1 MSADSATSIAETLA
15 LHPLLVQLLFLR
27 GITSPGEIRAF
38 LEPDYLTGV
47 HDPFLFDDMSRA
59 VDRIIQARF
68 GAERITIYGDYDVD
82 GLSSSALLFDFLSLI
97 GCDVGTHINHR
108 ERDGYGLNATAINSI
123 IESGTRLIITTDGGI
138 SNAAEIAIA
147 QGRNVDV
154 IITDHHTV
162 PKDPA
167 NIPNAF
173 AILHPLVR
181 ADRYP
186 FKELSGGGVAFKFV
200 QALVKYSG
208 NKEFSDLKTSVR
220 NPDGSPINWEG
231 YEKWLLDLVCLS
243 TIGDCV
249 PLRGENR
256 IFVKYGLLVLSKT
269 RRIGLQK
276 LLGISG
282 QMNKKATARTVG
294 FVIGPRLNAA
304 SRMDHAQPAFDL
316 LIAVQED
323 HAETLA
329 QYLNE
334 KNIER
339 QRLTERITQ
348 EATALLADALSLKQ
362 CTLVAIGDG
371 WPISVLGLVAGKLC
385 NTHNRPVV
393 LLSAGEGR
401 IAGAGRSP
409 DSFHLA
415 NAFSALSEL
424 FVRHG
429 GHRNAG
435 GFQLASSVTPLDF
448 AKRFEEFALLTKV
461 ESSDEVQIADA
472 QPWDIEVS
480 LFDCDETLLRAIQ
493 LLEPFGQ
500 NNPEPIL
507 RIRNACL
514 KDVRCVGVSQRH
526 ARVVLEQNGVIKQ
539 GIAFSLGNACS
550 RIPVGTGVDCLV
562 ALEENSWNGIS
573 QCQLTIKKISPCE
586 A

>member
-1 MSADSATSIAETLA
+1 
-15 LHPLLVQLLFLR
+15 
-27 GITSPGEIRAF
+27 
-38 LEPDYLTGV
+38 
-47 HDPFLFDDMSRA
+47 
-59 VDRIIQARF
+59 
-68 GAERITIYGDYDVD
+68 
-82 GLSSSALLFDFLSLI
+82 
-97 GCDVGTHINHR
+97 
-108 ERDGYGLNATAINSI
+108 
-123 IESGTRLIITTDGGI
+123 
-138 SNAAEIAIA
+138 
-147 QGRNVDV
+147 
-154 IITDHHTV
+154 
-162 PKDPA
+162 
-167 NIPNAF
+167 
-173 AILHPLVR
+173 
-181 ADRYP
+181 
-186 FKELSGGGVAFKFV
+186 
-200 QALVKYSG
+200 
-208 NKEFSDLKTSVR
+208 
-220 NPDGSPINWEG
+220 
-231 YEKWLLDLVCLS
+231 
-243 TIGDCV
+243 
-249 PLRGENR
+249 
-256 IFVKYGLLVLSKT
+256 
-269 RRIGLQK
+269 
-276 LLGISG
+276 
-282 QMNKKATARTVG
+282 
-294 FVIGPRLNAA
+294 
-304 SRMDHAQPAFDL
+304 MDHAQPAFDL

-573 QCQLTIKKISPCE
+573 QCQLTIKKNLPMRSVRIYTDGGARGNPGPAAIGIVIRDLESDEEIRHGEVIGVTTNNQAEYRALLWALQKAASLGIEQVECYLDSE
-586 A
+586 LVVKQMRREYRVRDQALGVIF